1 MANLIKLEIV
11 TPDRNLMS
19 EDVEYVG
26 APGVSGEFGVLHNHT
41 PFLTALSIGS
51 LFYKKEGRKYYVFV
65 SGGFTEVTPTKVSI
79 LAEVAEKAEEISL
92 ERARKARER
101 AEQRLQQEKEQIDY
115 ARAKSAMARAMY
127 RLKCRDE
134 AVSAGTC
141 SM

>member
-1 MANLIKLEIV
+1 MANLIRLEIV
-11 TPDRNLMS
+11 TPDRNLLS

-51 LFYKKEGRKYYVFV
+51 LFYKIEGRKYFVFV

-79 LAEVAEKAEEISL
+79 LAEVAEKADEISQ
-92 ERARKARER
+92 ERARKAKER

-115 ARAKSAMARAMY
+115 ARAKAAMARAMH
-127 RLKCRDE
+127 RLRCRDD

>member
-1 MANLIKLEIV
+1 MANLIKFEIV
-11 TPDRNLMS
+11 TPDRNLLS

-26 APGVSGEFGVLHNHT
+26 APGVSGEFGVLHNHI

-51 LFYKKEGRKYYVFV
+51 LFYKKEGRKYFVFV

-79 LAEVAEKAEEISL
+79 LAEVAEKADEISI
-92 ERARKARER
+92 ERARKAKER

-115 ARAKSAMARAMY
+115 ARAKAAMSRAMH
-127 RLKCRDE
+127 RLRCRED

>member
-1 MANLIKLEIV
+1 MANLIRLEIV
-11 TPDRNLMS
+11 TPDRNLLS

-51 LFYKKEGRKYYVFV
+51 LFYKKEGRKYFVFV

-79 LAEVAEKAEEISL
+79 LAEVAEKADEISI
-92 ERARKARER
+92 ERARKAKER

-115 ARAKSAMARAMY
+115 ARAKAAMARAMH
-127 RLKCRDE
+127 RLRCRDD

>member
-1 MANLIKLEIV
+1 MANLIRLEIV
-11 TPDRNLMS
+11 TPDRNLLS

-26 APGVSGEFGVLHNHT
+26 APGVSGEFGVLHKHT

-51 LFYKKEGRKYYVFV
+51 LFYKKEGRKYFVFV

-79 LAEVAEKAEEISL
+79 LAEVAEKADEISL
-92 ERARKARER
+92 ERARKAKER

-115 ARAKSAMARAMY
+115 ARAKAAMARAMQ
-127 RLKCRDE
+127 RLRCRED

>member
-1 MANLIKLEIV
+1 MANLIRLEIV
-11 TPDRNLMS
+11 TPDRNLLS

-26 APGVSGEFGVLHNHT
+26 APGVSGEFGVLHSHT

-51 LFYKKEGRKYYVFV
+51 LFYKKEGRKYFVFV

-79 LAEVAEKAEEISL
+79 LAEVAEKADEISI
-92 ERARKARER
+92 ERARKAKER

-115 ARAKSAMARAMY
+115 ARAKAAMARAMH
-127 RLKCRDE
+127 RLRCRDD

>member
-11 TPDRNLMS
+11 TPDRNLLS

-26 APGVSGEFGVLHNHT
+26 APGVSGDFGVLHNHT

-51 LFYKKEGRKYYVFV
+51 LFYKKDGRKYFVFV
-65 SGGFTEVTPTKVSI
+65 SGGFTEVTPTKVSV

-92 ERARKARER
+92 ERARKAKER
-101 AEQRLQQEKEQIDY
+101 AEQRLQQERERIDY
-115 ARAKSAMARAMY
+115 VRAKIALARAMQ
-127 RLKCRDE
+127 RMRVREE
-134 AVSAGTC
+134 AASAGTI

>member
-1 MANLIKLEIV
+1 MANLIRLEIV
-11 TPDRNLMS
+11 TPDRNLLS

-51 LFYKKEGRKYYVFV
+51 LFYKKEGRKYFVFV

-79 LAEVAEKAEEISL
+79 LAEVAEKADEISI
-92 ERARKARER
+92 ERARKAKER

-115 ARAKSAMARAMY
+115 ARAKAAMARAMH
-127 RLKCRDE
+127 RLRCRDD
-134 AVSAGTC
+134 AVSVGTC

>member
-26 APGVSGEFGVLHNHT
+26 APCVSGEFGVLHNHT

>member
-1 MANLIKLEIV
+1 MANLIRLEIV
-11 TPDRNLMS
+11 TPDRNLLS

-51 LFYKKEGRKYYVFV
+51 LFYKKEGRKYFVFV

-79 LAEVAEKAEEISL
+79 LAEVAEKADEISI
-92 ERARKARER
+92 ERARKAKER

-115 ARAKSAMARAMY
+115 ARAKAAMARAMH
-127 RLKCRDE
+127 RLRCRDD
-134 AVSAGTC
+134 AVGAGTC

>member
-11 TPDRNLMS
+11 TPDRNLLS

-51 LFYKKEGRKYYVFV
+51 LFYKKEGRKYFVFV

-79 LAEVAEKAEEISL
+79 LAEVAEKADEISI
-92 ERARKARER
+92 ERARKAKER

-115 ARAKSAMARAMY
+115 ARAKAAMARAMH
-127 RLKCRDE
+127 RLRCRDD